1 MKKKKSYKKPKF
13 VLNKISMYPAKK
25 PIFKDEIGFKPFM
38 KLRFPKQFKF
48 NLDSDR
54 DGVPDWK
61 DCKPFDRRRQH
72 FKSTTNSIKVSIIVP
87 ATVNVDEKISDA
99 EHDRRTAEV
108 EQLLSGIFGGSTT
121 YTKGKGSWIHNKT
134 TEPIREEVAVVTS
147 YTDPKTFKKYEN
159 YLQQSIKE
167 RQMWWGQEA
176 VSITIEDVQRPTN
189 PKSGMHF
196 ISIPKKQQESWLLSQ
211 Q

>member
-1 MKKKKSYKKPKF
+1 MKKRKKYNKPKF
-13 VLNKISMYPAKK
+13 VLNNISMHPAKK
-25 PIFKDEIGFKPFM
+25 PIFNDEIGWKSFM
-38 KLRFPKQFKF
+38 KLKFPNQFKF
-48 NLDSDR
+48 KLDSDR

-87 ATVNVDEKISDA
+87 ATVDVDKKITEA

-108 EQLLSGIFGGSTT
+108 EQLLSGIYGGSTT
-121 YTKGKGSWIHNKT
+121 YTKGKGSWIDKAYDD
-134 TEPIREEVAVVTS
+134 PIREEVAVVVS
-147 YTDPKTFKKYEN
+147 YTDPNTFKKYEK
-159 YLQQSIKE
+159 YLHHSIKE
-167 RQMWWGQEA
+167 RQAWWGQDA
-176 VSITIEDVQRPTN
+176 VSITIEDLQRPTN

-196 ISIPKKQQESWLLSQ
+196 LSMSGKETKSWLMSQ